1 MASTQGN
8 GATRLMP
15 TGECWCG
22 CGEATSIGAYFAAG
36 HDKRAEAAIVKVVY
50 GSVPELLI
58 AHGYGPGGKNAAH
71 ALAEFKQSGGQY
83 L

>member
-1 MASTQGN
+1 MT
-8 GATRLMP
+8 LLKP

-22 CGEATSIGAYFAAG
+22 CGAAASRGAFFAPG

-50 GSVPELLI
+50 GSVPDFLDR
-58 AHGYGPGGKNAAH
+58 HGYGPGKKNAH
-71 ALAEFKQSGGQY
+71 EALLRYQREGGEY